1 MVRAA
6 LYAWKN
12 YFLEK
17 VIGLL
22 FFGWCPSAVGN
33 GMDNGSR
40 KGKLEWVYCFY
51 GNFLWKFCITVFR
64 YRYAGR
70 LKMTGDGMDI
80 LVIRSSSLYSLR
92 THVMTKKNAK

>member
-1 MVRAA
+1 MDGACCFICMEESFFGEGNWA
-6 LYAWKN
+6 
-12 YFLEK
+12 F
-17 VIGLL
+17 
-22 FFGWCPSAVGN
+22 FFGWDPPAVGN

-64 YRYAGR
+64 YRYADR

-80 LVIRSSSLYSLR
+80 LV
-92 THVMTKKNAK
+92 